1 MFRKVS
7 NMTKEDLIRRGA
19 LEKLEE
25 IVRSCVQSC
34 NRNLE
39 NFRFEMIDVFSQEEH
54 NEIDYMIEKL
64 KDDKDYLKL
73 FCQIRGI
80 I

>member
-1 MFRKVS
+1 
-7 NMTKEDLIRRGA
+7 MTKEDLIRRGA

-25 IVRSCVQSC
+25 IVRSCVESC
-34 NRNLE
+34 NRDLKS
-39 NFRFEMIDVFSQEEH
+39 FHFEMIDVFSSEEH
-54 NEIDYMIEKL
+54 TEIDYMIEKL
-64 KDDKDYLKL
+64 KVDKDYLKL